1 MSAVV
6 RIPFMNMLMRQESE
20 LFENLSKAQ
29 DEAVVVDEKSEI
41 LHREFML
48 RQRLSGQRQK
58 EEVAGTAGQRQPGEG
73 SVSGDSEGQ
82 PEQLRIKSAVERLTH
97 QGGAVIADGTVVGL
111 PFISHQ
117 AIVFCVQESGVLF

>member
-1 MSAVV
+1 MSAMV

-29 DEAVVVDEKSEI
+29 DKAVMVEEKSEI
-41 LHREFML
+41 LHREFTL
-48 RQRLSGQRQK
+48 RRQLSGRGQK
-58 EEVAGTAGQRQPGEG
+58 EEVAGTVGQCRPEEG

-97 QGGAVIADGTVVGL
+97 QRGAIIADGTVVGL

-117 AIVFCVQESGVLF
+117 ARVFCVQ

>member
-1 MSAVV
+1 
-6 RIPFMNMLMRQESE
+6 MRQESE

-29 DEAVVVDEKSEI
+29 DEAVVMEEKSEI
-41 LHREFML
+41 LHREFTL
-48 RQRLSGQRQK
+48 HRRLSGQRQK

-73 SVSGDSEGQ
+73 SVSGYSEGQ

-117 AIVFCVQESGVLF
+117 ATVFCVQQSGVLF